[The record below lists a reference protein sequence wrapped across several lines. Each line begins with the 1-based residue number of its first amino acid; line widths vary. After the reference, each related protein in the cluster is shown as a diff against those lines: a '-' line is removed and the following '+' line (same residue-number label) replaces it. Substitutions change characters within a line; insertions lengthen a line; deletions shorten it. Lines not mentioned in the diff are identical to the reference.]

1 MTFFQEM
8 EQYAAA
14 TGAPILRAAER
25 DIFLRVL
32 REMKPR
38 RILDIGTAIG
48 YSALFAVTH
57 GAPEATAVTLERDE
71 HMAEMAA
78 HFFARSPYAGRIE
91 LLRGDAGT
99 LLPGL
104 SPGFDFVFI
113 DAAKGQYPDY
123 WLKVQPLL
131 GDTAVVV
138 ADNVL
143 FRGLVEGDAFVEH
156 RYRTLVYRLR
166 EYLALA
172 ELDRAFTTEIFDVG
186 DGLAVSWRKR
196 RP

>member
-1 MTFFQEM
+1 MTLFDEM
-8 EQYAAA
+8 ERYAAA

-25 DIFLRVL
+25 AVFLAVL
-32 REMKPR
+32 REAKPR

-48 YSALFAVTH
+48 YSALLAMAH
-57 GAPEATAVTLERDE
+57 GAPDATAVTLERDE
-71 HMAEMAA
+71 RMADTAA
-78 HFFARSPYAGRIE
+78 RFFARSPYAGRIT
-91 LLRGDAGT
+91 LLRGDAGK
-99 LLPGL
+99 LLPTL

-123 WLKVQPLL
+123 WDKIQPLL
-131 GDTAVVV
+131 GERAVVV

-156 RYRTLVYRLR
+156 RYRTMVYRLR
-166 EYLALA
+166 EYLAVTA
-172 ELDRAFTTEIFDVG
+172 LDPSFTTELFEAG
-186 DGLAVSWRKR
+186 DGLAVSWRNR

>member
-1 MTFFQEM
+1 MELLEEM
-8 EQYAAA
+8 ERYAAE

-25 DIFLRVL
+25 EVFIRVL
-32 REMKPR
+32 REAKPR

-48 YSALFAVTH
+48 YSALLALTH
-57 GAPEATAVTLERDE
+57 GAPGATAVTLERDRK
-71 HMAEMAA
+71 MAEAA
-78 HFFARSPYAGRIE
+78 AGFFARSPFSRRIE
-91 LLRGDAGT
+91 LLRGDAGE
-99 LLPGL
+99 LLTGL

-123 WLKVQPLL
+123 WFKVKPLL
-131 GDTAVVV
+131 EERAVVV

-156 RYRTLVYRLR
+156 RYRTMVYRLR
-166 EYLALA
+166 EYLAVV
-172 ELDRAFTTEIFDVG
+172 ELDRGFTTEIFGAG

-196 RP
+196 EP